1 MNMKDKKKKLQEHT
15 QDMAYLTELSAE
27 LDGQR

>member
-1 MNMKDKKKKLQEHT
+1 MKDKKKKVQEHT

-27 LDGQR
+27 LDGQK